1 MKMRRDKRA
10 HRTFGDV
17 FGRISSADFSSL
29 ANLKSSPILGW
40 GAFVFLCLAITFL
53 MTFSISSIPDQLLV
67 GAIAQRDIRAD
78 RNYEIIDRNATDKFI
93 EEADESV
100 LRIYDYN
107 PLLGQEIAANLG
119 SALEQIRSRLVAGEN
134 AASLKSL
141 FESSLAIALSDREWE
156 NIVSSNFNKQFEL
169 AVSSQ
174 IQSAM
179 SRPVSANIDEIAQ
192 EKIKGITLRDSDGN
206 EKMFGAKEISNIV
219 SVDELKN
226 RINTGRY
233 LSKKGMN
240 TSAGLAALLVQPNFS
255 FNMQETEARRRAA
268 AENVKSVIIKVEAG
282 EMIIRAGSRYEPRH
296 IIILEGIRA
305 EKEKASTPFEVAGTL
320 LLVALV
326 IISSFYF
333 AERYIRKF
341 APQKTDLYLMGLIL
355 IFILIILRL
364 SIGLSRAIHDS
375 VDIEIPLTA
384 FYYAIPLGGAAMLVR
399 FILNSE
405 TALVF
410 SIVSSIFAGVFVGNS
425 LNYTGYCL
433 ISSIA
438 AAASIAYAD
447 KRSSILRAGL
457 STAAV
462 NIFAALGIQLVNA
475 TSLAEPLTFLNIVWC
490 VLFAIIGGLS
500 CAVIVTL
507 VTPFIEALFGYTT
520 DIKLLEL
527 ANLNHPLLRELVIR
541 APGTYHHSH
550 LVGILAETASEAIG
564 ANPLFARVAAYYH
577 DIGKIRKPLY
587 FVENTAD
594 SESRHEKLSPHMS
607 ALIISS
613 HVKDGLEL
621 AAQYKIPR
629 KIADVIP
636 QHHGT
641 KLIGF
646 FFKKAKKDNDPEL
659 QKLEEKDFRYQ
670 GPKPQTREA
679 GILLLAD
686 AVEAAVRS
694 LKEKSPARIQQ
705 TVEDMINSS
714 FTEAQLDECD
724 LTLRNLHDIAK
735 SFTKIL
741 MGIYHQRIE
750 YPKEMFQN
758 SSENGVVKGG

>member
-1 MKMRRDKRA
+1 
-10 HRTFGDV
+10 
-17 FGRISSADFSSL
+17 
-29 ANLKSSPILGW
+29 
-40 GAFVFLCLAITFL
+40 

-646 FFKKAKKDNDPEL
+646 FFEKAKKDNDPEL

>member
-1 MKMRRDKRA
+1 MKMRKDKRA

-17 FGRISSADFSSL
+17 FGRISRADFSSL

-40 GAFVFLCLAITFL
+40 GAFIFLCVAITFL
-53 MTFSISSIPDQLLV
+53 MTFSISSIPEQLSA
-67 GAIAQRDIRAD
+67 GAIVQRDIRAD

-93 EEADESV
+93 EEAKESV
-100 LRIYDYN
+100 LRVYDYN
-107 PLLGQEIAANLG
+107 SSLGQEIAVNVG
-119 SALEQIRSRLVAGEN
+119 SVFEQFRSRVVTGEDIS
-134 AASLKSL
+134 SLKNL
-141 FESSLAIALSDREWE
+141 FESSFAITLSDREWE
-156 NIVSSNFNKQFEL
+156 NIISSNFNKQFEL

-174 IQSAM
+174 IQAAM
-179 SRPVSANIDEIAQ
+179 SRPISANPDEIVLENGKELVQ
-192 EKIKGITLRDSDGN
+192 RDSDGS
-206 EKMFGAKEISNIV
+206 ERILGDKETSNIIAL
-219 SVDELKN
+219 SELRD

-233 LSKKGMN
+233 LSKKGPRELSN
-240 TSAGLAALLVQPNFS
+240 LAALIVQPNIS
-255 FNMQETEARRRAA
+255 FNMQETEFRKKAA
-268 AENVKSVIIKVEAG
+268 AENVKSVVIKVEAG

-305 EKEKASTPFEVAGTL
+305 EKERASTPFEVAGTL

-341 APQKTDLYLMGLIL
+341 APQKTDLYLMGLVL

-384 FYYAIPLGGAAMLVR
+384 FYYAIPLGGAAMLIR

-433 ISSIA
+433 ISNIA

-447 KRSSILRAGL
+447 KRSAIFRAGL
-457 STAAV
+457 STAVV
-462 NIFAALGIQLVNA
+462 NVLAAIGIQLVNA
-475 TSLAEPLTFLNIVWC
+475 ASLAEPLTFLNLLWC
-490 VLFAIIGGLS
+490 GLFAIIGGLS
-500 CAVIVTL
+500 CAAIVTL

-587 FVENTAD
+587 FVENAAD

-621 AAQYKIPR
+621 AAQYKIPS

-646 FFKKAKKDNDPEL
+646 FFEKAKKENDQKL

-670 GPKPQTREA
+670 GPKPQTRET

-686 AVEAAVRS
+686 SVEAAVRA

-705 TVEDMINSS
+705 TVEDMVNSS

-724 LTLRNLHDIAK
+724 LTLKNLHDIAK

-741 MGIYHQRIE
+741 IGIYHQRIE

-758 SSENGVVKGG
+758 GHDTVKGG

>member
-141 FESSLAIALSDREWE
+141 FESSLAIAFSDREWE

-646 FFKKAKKDNDPEL
+646 
-659 QKLEEKDFRYQ
+659 
-670 GPKPQTREA
+670 
-679 GILLLAD
+679 
-686 AVEAAVRS
+686 
-694 LKEKSPARIQQ
+694 
-705 TVEDMINSS
+705 
-714 FTEAQLDECD
+714 
-724 LTLRNLHDIAK
+724 
-735 SFTKIL
+735 
-741 MGIYHQRIE
+741 
-750 YPKEMFQN
+750 
-758 SSENGVVKGG
+758 